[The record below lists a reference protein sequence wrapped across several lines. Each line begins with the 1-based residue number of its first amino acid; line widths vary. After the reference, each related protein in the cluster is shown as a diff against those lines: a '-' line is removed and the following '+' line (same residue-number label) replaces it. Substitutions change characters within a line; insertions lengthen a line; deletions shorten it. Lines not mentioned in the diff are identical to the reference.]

1 MTTAETAHP
10 GPSAGNGPP
19 ALMMAG
25 HNAKQEVFTMAATQ
39 RPIPGTF
46 SKVPGGYEQKIGENM
61 SLFVPDMC
69 AASFDET
76 TGQLQGYAPDY

>member
-1 MTTAETAHP
+1 
-10 GPSAGNGPP
+10 
-19 ALMMAG
+19 
-25 HNAKQEVFTMAATQ
+25 MAATQ

-46 SKVPGGYEQKIGENM
+46 SKVPGGYEQKIGDNM

-76 TGQLQGYAPDY
+76 TGQLQGHAPDYEALEAAKTPAVHADKPGEYSYCYEIVWMK